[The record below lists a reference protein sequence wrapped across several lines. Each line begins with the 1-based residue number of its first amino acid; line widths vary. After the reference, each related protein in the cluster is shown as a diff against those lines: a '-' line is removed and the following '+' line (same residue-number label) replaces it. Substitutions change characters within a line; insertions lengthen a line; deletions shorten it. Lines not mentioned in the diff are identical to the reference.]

1 MSIRRFLIITATVV
15 CAAIFAAPAQARSP
29 REYYVALGDSISY
42 GFQTSKALAGL
53 PPSAFDTGYVDV
65 VASRLRHAGRALDV
79 VNYSCPGESTRTIS
93 RPCIWR
99 ATGHALH
106 DDYAG
111 PQLRTGLRF
120 LRHHAD
126 RVPLITITLGG
137 IDIDD
142 FLATCPPGDLGC
154 LQASAPAAI
163 AAYAFRM
170 GAILARLRAA
180 APRATLVV
188 VGLYDP
194 NITQLAFADPL
205 FAALDD
211 ALQRVSAAATARFA
225 DVMPR
230 FNPAADE
237 VATLCRVTLLC
248 AAGDAHPSDAG
259 YRVIAECVLSALTNN
274 FAIRNGVTS

>member
-53 PPSAFDTGYVDV
+53 PPSAFDTGYLDV

-163 AAYAFRM
+163 APTRSGWAQSWLGYVP
-170 GAILARLRAA
+170 
-180 APRATLVV
+180 PRPV
-188 VGLYDP
+188 
-194 NITQLAFADPL
+194 
-205 FAALDD
+205 
-211 ALQRVSAAATARFA
+211 
-225 DVMPR
+225 PR
-230 FNPAADE
+230 WWLSGSTTRTSRNWHSPI
-237 VATLCRVTLLC
+237 
-248 AAGDAHPSDAG
+248 PSSQHSTTPCSG
-259 YRVIAECVLSALTNN
+259 
-274 FAIRNGVTS
+274 